1 MAKSR
6 LKEEIE
12 VELNEETIERLGDEA
27 QAWMH
32 EHYPHADSVASNLVS
47 LPYPKS
53 LTSTLNG
60 WLQGFPVGWICA
72 YERYEVE
79 RLKSERAELLARLE
93 FVLARTP
100 TDDGLYTFP
109 DGDSWPA
116 SQALR

>member
-1 MAKSR
+1 MAEVN
-6 LKEEIE
+6 EEIGM
-12 VELNEETIERLGDEA
+12 ELSEKTIEQVGEEA

-32 EHYPHADSVASNLVS
+32 EHYPHADPLAVALAV
-47 LPYPKS
+47 YPKS
-53 LTSTLNG
+53 EMTPTING
-60 WLQGFPVGWICA
+60 WRQGFPVGWICA
-72 YERYEVE
+72 YERYEVA
-79 RLKSERAELLARLE
+79 RLKTERAELLARLE